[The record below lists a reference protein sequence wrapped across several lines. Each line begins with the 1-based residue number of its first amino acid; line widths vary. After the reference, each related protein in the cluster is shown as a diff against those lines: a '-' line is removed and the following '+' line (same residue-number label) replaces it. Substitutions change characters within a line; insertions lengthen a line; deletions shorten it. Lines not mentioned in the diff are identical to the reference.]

1 MRTFFVG
8 LPTHTLGDF
17 REPLGE
23 KNHSARPHLRHICCK
38 LDQEQ
43 NGHSGFSDW
52 YDTNSQAIDEVVTHE
67 VVTEYF
73 ALKGE
78 GKHILSK
85 QLSQRI
91 IERMKITA

>member
-1 MRTFFVG
+1 MN
-8 LPTHTLGDF
+8 PS
-17 REPLGE
+17 E
-23 KNHSARPHLRHICCK
+23 KRIILLDLIYATICCK
-38 LDQEQ
+38 LDREQ

-91 IERMKITA
+91 IERMKIAA